1 MRNVWM
7 KFGYLALVLTI
18 HVFLATP
25 LKADKILGVYF
36 SASNWQPDFSGDINN
51 LGPAI
56 DLKNELNITDDS
68 SVLLS
73 FSLEHPLPFLPNVK
87 VQRTQL
93 NTLSNSVLN
102 SDINFGGI
110 TFPIGSQLSS
120 QMDLSHTEYIL
131 YYELLDNWASLDLG
145 ITLMN
150 FDGNINLQT
159 SDLISTVD
167 LDDYIPAGYARISF
181 ELPMTGMFTGAEGS
195 LLSIDDNAISDY
207 KIFVGWENNSG
218 FGAEVGYHSFSV
230 DWEDFNNSNGDLT
243 FDGYYASINFRF

>member
-1 MRNVWM
+1 
-7 KFGYLALVLTI
+7 
-18 HVFLATP
+18 
-25 LKADKILGVYF
+25 
-36 SASNWQPDFSGDINN
+36 
-51 LGPAI
+51 
-56 DLKNELNITDDS
+56 
-68 SVLLS
+68 
-73 FSLEHPLPFLPNVK
+73 
-87 VQRTQL
+87 
-93 NTLSNSVLN
+93 
-102 SDINFGGI
+102 
-110 TFPIGSQLSS
+110 
-120 QMDLSHTEYIL
+120 MDLSHTEYIL
-131 YYELLDNWASLDLG
+131 YYELHDNWASLVLG